1 MDHVIYSKD
10 CIFDTDCNITGINN
24 NAIICGPSGSGKTM
38 SITEPYIL
46 ESFNRS
52 LVITVT
58 KKRIVNKY
66 TPLLKKRGY
75 LVQDLD
81 LANPQNGN
89 IGFDPLKQICSYQ
102 DITFLADS
110 IVKADPKKNKS
121 NSDPYWDQGA
131 SSLLCALISYVLMT
145 YKNPSFTD
153 VLDMLIRLKFTDR
166 GSQVSTS
173 YDSDFEYLEALDPTC
188 FAVSCWKS
196 FSMLPVKTA
205 GCIYSTLQTTVD
217 NIFTPQ
223 IKKMM
228 KMKKQID
235 IERIGCQKSVLFI
248 TTSPVNSALHFF
260 VNMLYGHIFRQ
271 LFEFAETLPSGV
283 LPIPVQI
290 IADDFATGAKILN
303 FADITSIVREKNIG
317 FVLLAQSE
325 SQISGI
331 YGSDD
336 ATTII
341 NNCDTY
347 VYMGGNDLKTAQNV
361 SLKLNVPL
369 DEVLYMPIGQEIVFR
384 RGQRPMITER
394 YDIMQDKVYQQVT
407 SEYEKKICIDA
418 R

>member
-1 MDHVIYSKD
+1 MDKMIYGKN
-10 CIFDTDCNITGINN
+10 CIYDTNCSITGVNN
-24 NAIICGPSGSGKTM
+24 NALICGPSGSGKTM
-38 SITEPYIL
+38 SITEPCIL

-52 LVITVT
+52 LVVTVT

-75 LVQDLD
+75 SIQDLD
-81 LANPQNGN
+81 FVDPLRGN
-89 IGFDPLKQICSYQ
+89 IGFDPLKQLCSYQ

-110 IVKADPKKNKS
+110 IVNADPKKGKS
-121 NSDPYWDQGA
+121 TSDPYWDQGA
-131 SSLLCALISYVLMT
+131 SSLLCALIGYVLIA
-145 YKNPSFTD
+145 YENPSFTD
-153 VLDMLIRLKFTDR
+153 VLDMLTKLKFTES
-166 GSQVSTS
+166 GGQISTS
-173 YDSDFEYLEALDPTC
+173 YDRKFEFLESQDPTC

-196 FSMLPVKTA
+196 FAMLPAKTA

-228 KMKKQID
+228 KMENQVD
-235 IERIGCQKSVLFI
+235 IESLGTERSVLFI
-248 TTSPVNSALHFF
+248 TTSPVNHAIHYV
-260 VNMLYGHIFRQ
+260 VNMFYGQVFRQ
-271 LFEFAETLPSGV
+271 LFEFAETQKSGA
-283 LPIPVQI
+283 LPIPVQL

-317 FVLLAQSE
+317 FTLLTQSE

-331 YGSDD
+331 YGTDD

-347 VYMGGNDLKTAQNV
+347 VYLGGNDLKTAQNV
-361 SLKLNVPL
+361 SLRLNVPL
-369 DEVLYMPIGQEIVFR
+369 DEVLYMPVGQEIVFR
-384 RGQRPMITER
+384 RGQRPIITER
-394 YDIMQDKVYQQVT
+394 YDVLNNRIYQQVT
-407 SEYEKKICIDA
+407 AAYKKQIQNNT